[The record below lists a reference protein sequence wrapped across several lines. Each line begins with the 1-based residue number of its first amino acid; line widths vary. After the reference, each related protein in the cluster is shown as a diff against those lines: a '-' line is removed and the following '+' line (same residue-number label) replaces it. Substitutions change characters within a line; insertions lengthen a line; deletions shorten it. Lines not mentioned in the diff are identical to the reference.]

1 MTSDGSHGIDAADAE
16 KAETESLFREVN
28 ERIHEVN
35 AQRALLE
42 LPEDLI
48 CECAQRQCSQQV
60 VISALEYQGLR
71 AHSTWF
77 LIAPSE
83 EHFFPEVE
91 RIITK
96 NGTYWVVEKHDG
108 AALIAEQLDP
118 RSP

>member
-1 MTSDGSHGIDAADAE
+1 MTSDGHGIDAADAE

-42 LPEDLI
+42 LPEALI
-48 CECAQRQCSQQV
+48 CECARADCSEHV
-60 VISALEYQGLR
+60 AINAPEYQFLR
-71 AHSTWF
+71 AHATWF

-83 EHFFPEVE
+83 AHFFPEVE

-96 NGTYWVVEKHDG
+96 NGTYWIVEKHDG
-108 AALIAEQLDP
+108 AAWIAEQLDP
-118 RSP
+118 RG

>member
-1 MTSDGSHGIDAADAE
+1 MATDGSRRIDAGDAE
-16 KAETESLFREVN
+16 KARTESLFREVN
-28 ERIHEVN
+28 ERIHAVN
-35 AQRALLE
+35 SQRALLD

-48 CECAQRQCSQQV
+48 CECAQPECSERV
-60 VISALEYQGLR
+60 AISALEYQGLR

-96 NGTYWVVEKHDG
+96 NHTYWIVEKHNG
-108 AALIAEQLDP
+108 AARIAEQLDP
-118 RSP
+118 R

>member
-1 MTSDGSHGIDAADAE
+1 MTSDGSHGSDAADAE
-16 KAETESLFREVN
+16 KAVTESLFREVN
-28 ERIHEVN
+28 ERIHAVN
-35 AQRALLE
+35 AQRASPE

-48 CECAQRQCSQQV
+48 CECARSECSAHV
-60 VISALEYQGLR
+60 AINALEYQALR

-77 LIAPSE
+77 LIAPSD

-108 AALIAEQLDP
+108 AARIAEQLDP
-118 RSP
+118 T

>member
-1 MTSDGSHGIDAADAE
+1 MASDGSHGIDAGDAE

-48 CECAQRQCSQQV
+48 CECAQPECSEQV
-60 VISALEYQGLR
+60 AINALEYQALR
-71 AHSTWF
+71 AHGTWF

-83 EHFFPEVE
+83 AHFFPEVE

-96 NGTYWVVEKHDG
+96 NGTYWIVEKHDG
-108 AALIAEQLDP
+108 AARIAEQLDP
-118 RSP
+118 RN